1 MIYSKLTTS
10 VMYIYMYV
18 LYSMYYIYILYIRTR
33 NKNDCTVDYV
43 DPGHLSPSNG
53 PQRSH
58 HMTKCHTEVS
68 NFWTYRTSH
77 VSTH

>member
-1 MIYSKLTTS
+1 
-10 VMYIYMYV
+10 MYV
-18 LYSMYYIYILYIRTR
+18 LYSMYYIYIIYIRNR
-33 NKNDCTVDYV
+33 NINDCTVDYV
-43 DPGHLSPSNG
+43 DPGHLFPSNG